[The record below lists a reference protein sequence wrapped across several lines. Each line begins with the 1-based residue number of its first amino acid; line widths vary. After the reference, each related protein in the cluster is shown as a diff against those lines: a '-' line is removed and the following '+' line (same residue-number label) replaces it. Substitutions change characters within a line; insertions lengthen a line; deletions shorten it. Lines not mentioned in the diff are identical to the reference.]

1 MLNINMEDVV
11 GVINACK
18 PQLIVLAVVLVLA
31 AAVII
36 AMAVNKKVKKAD
48 RFFIRWQNAQTARET
63 PKTAGPGGGKN
74 RVRIRNR
81 RDRNQKDRLGKD
93 RKEKIRKPYGKIGR
107 KDRGR
112 DVEGAGKNRPQ
123 ASGKACERTGR
134 RKRRQV
140 NAEAAFRRTK

>member
-48 RFFIRWQNAQTARET
+48 RFFIRWNAVLAFVL
-63 PKTAGPGGGKN
+63 AGGHCQLGLSGTHGKSDQPHDG
-74 RVRIRNR
+74 V
-81 RDRNQKDRLGKD
+81 G
-93 RKEKIRKPYGKIGR
+93 YGQR
-107 KDRGR
+107 
-112 DVEGAGKNRPQ
+112 
-123 ASGKACERTGR
+123 
-134 RKRRQV
+134 
-140 NAEAAFRRTK
+140 